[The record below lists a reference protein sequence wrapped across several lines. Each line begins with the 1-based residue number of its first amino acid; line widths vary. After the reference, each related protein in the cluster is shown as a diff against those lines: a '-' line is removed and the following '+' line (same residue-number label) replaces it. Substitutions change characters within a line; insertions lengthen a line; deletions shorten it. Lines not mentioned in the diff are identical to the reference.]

1 MASPG
6 KTLHVRLPDD
16 LWRRFERLHAE
27 YKGLP
32 TSLILKLLLA
42 DQLEKD
48 FATQVEIV
56 QSRIR
61 GEKAGDAGPAT
72 NRLGGNRK
80 KPVG

>member
-32 TSLILKLLLA
+32 ISLVLKLLLA

-48 FATQVEIV
+48 FATQVEIIQAGV
-56 QSRIR
+56 R
-61 GEKAGDAGPAT
+61 GEGSGNVESGT

-80 KPVG
+80 RPVS